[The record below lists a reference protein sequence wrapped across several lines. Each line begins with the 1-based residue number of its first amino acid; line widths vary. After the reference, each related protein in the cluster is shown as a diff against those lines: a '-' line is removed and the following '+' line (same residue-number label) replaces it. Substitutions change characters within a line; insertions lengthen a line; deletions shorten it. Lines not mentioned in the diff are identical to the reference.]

1 MLIKT
6 AELAPEQRKKPLVA
20 LTRAEFPASSLPPYI
35 QFVGMTFR
43 LVHGSSILLLLPRLE
58 FRLTKEAMQ
67 EASPS
72 LLFVPFLSGKIFS
85 PRPLLIVGGEGPVC
99 CPDTLRVG

>member
-58 FRLTKEAMQ
+58 FRLTKEDLQ

-72 LLFVPFLSGKIFS
+72 LLFVPFHSGKIFFPVHFS
-85 PRPLLIVGGEGPVC
+85 LWKGRGPVC
-99 CPDTLRVG
+99 CLDTPRVG